1 MATTM
6 FKKLTAAI
14 LFVTASMNVNA
25 AVVRIDAAAFTPQ
38 AGLITFSELAVG
50 TTNPVYTAAMYG
62 GGVTAPTVSF
72 GSYFTGQSISA
83 ASCAPG
89 AAPTGC
95 VTGTATGSLSLA
107 AGAAGSFIAEDGAN
121 PTSPVLS
128 GTPIYNGPIAIL
140 FDIGLAAVGLDGGY
154 FNAIGGTSITAFA
167 HDGSILGTISN
178 EGLGIEFL
186 GLATQDGSE
195 MIAGLLFSLT
205 GDEPAGFAID
215 NVRFGTIGQVIIP
228 GNDVPEPSSIALAAA
243 AMAALV
249 MARRRQRG

>member
-38 AGLITFSELAVG
+38 AGLITFSELPSG
-50 TTNPVYTAAMYG
+50 TNNPVYTAAMYG

-72 GSYFTGQSISA
+72 GSYFTGQYISTEGC
-83 ASCAPG
+83 ASAEAPEG
-89 AAPTGC
+89 CISGTPTSG
-95 VTGTATGSLSLA
+95 LSLDVGA
-107 AGAAGSFIAEDGAN
+107 AGAEIVSDGAN

-128 GTPIYNGPIAIL
+128 GKPTFNGSIAIL
-140 FDIGLAAVGLDGGY
+140 FNIGLSAVGLDGGY
-154 FNAIGGTSITAFA
+154 FDAIGGTSITAFA
-167 HDGSILGTISN
+167 RDGSILGTISN
-178 EGLGIEFL
+178 ESLGIEFL

-195 MIAGLLFSLT
+195 LIAGLLFSLT

-243 AMAALV
+243 AMVALIV
-249 MARRRQRG
+249 ARRRRNS